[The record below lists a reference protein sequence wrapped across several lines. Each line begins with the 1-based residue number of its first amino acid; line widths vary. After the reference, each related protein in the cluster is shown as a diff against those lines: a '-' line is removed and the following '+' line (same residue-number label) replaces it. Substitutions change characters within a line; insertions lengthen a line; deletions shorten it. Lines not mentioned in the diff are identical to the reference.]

1 MSTAPMAPTAWPFS
15 TVDEMLQKAERELAR
30 LRDAE
35 AAADRTSAIDH
46 AINACVAVWH
56 VADWAHDHNLSTRHT
71 AWEPFCKDLTERLP
85 SLRACRDIADFYK
98 HSRIK
103 RQRVLEGEG
112 VSIAYAVDLLP
123 GAFALRGSDLTLA
136 VNDEPR
142 PFTPLVTIGDD
153 DAPPAQMVT
162 VDVEAETTRG
172 GATVS
177 VKMRMRSNTK
187 RAISEVVQ
195 EALDDWRRIIDRREL

>member
-1 MSTAPMAPTAWPFS
+1 MSTPIAPTAWPFS

-30 LRDAE
+30 LREAE
-35 AAADRTSAIDH
+35 VANNRTNAIDH

-56 VADWAHDHNLSTRHT
+56 VADWVHDHNLSTRH
-71 AWEPFCKDLTERLP
+71 ASWESFCKDLCERFP

-123 GAFALRGSDLTLA
+123 GAFALCGGDLTLV

-142 PFTPLVTIGDD
+142 LLTPPDNIGDD
-153 DAPPAQMVT
+153 EAPQAQMVT
-162 VDVEAETTRG
+162 VEIERETNEQG
-172 GATVS
+172 GGTVS
-177 VKMRMRSNTK
+177 VKMRVRSGIK

-195 EALDDWRRIIDRREL
+195 EAIGDWRRAIDRREL